1 MALFPMMSGLA
12 WPNVVNP
19 PHFGLGQR
27 RRRRETED
35 SYGDVIAPEVPMVGA
50 NGLLGQF
57 DPNAQYPAV
66 EPEEQMDPRYSIQ
79 AQNEFQTGQG
89 MAAPQQA
96 QGGLMSRLGGLFG
109 GGPQNINL
117 ALLQAGLG
125 TMAAGGWHKMPVTL
139 GQAIG
144 QGSYPSVQTQIEQN
158 KWDEQRGMR
167 EEELNIRRLSGQ
179 AYADQVKA
187 QAEERKQKMEMHKQ
201 RGDLFEEYQAKVAA
215 GDQAGAI
222 AALERMVALDK
233 PEDLAKLKLGQ
244 RKAPPTVVVG
254 AGGKMRQRMAF
265 NPETGEFD
273 TPVGQPYESGAL
285 VTNNVSANAYD
296 KTEGGNIA
304 DQMDAIQKAGFAA
317 TGDIQRYDRLG
328 SLLGQVSTG
337 KFKGTTLEL
346 KAAAKGLGFDL
357 SSFGI
362 ADDVAPAQAAR
373 ALSRALAL
381 ELRNPAGGA
390 GMPGA
395 LSDSDRQF
403 LESMVPGVESDPGA
417 WPQMIEAYK
426 QLKRREMQVAK
437 LAREYAK
444 RNGGNLDYGF
454 LDELE
459 TYSAQ
464 NPLFKNVEQKP
475 QPIKDKYR
483 LE

>member
-1 MALFPMMSGLA
+1 MSGLA

-19 PHFGLGQR
+19 PHFGLGMR
-27 RRRRETED
+27 RRRRESED
-35 SYGDVIAPEVPMVGA
+35 SYGDVVAPEVPMVGA

-89 MAAPQQA
+89 MVAPQQA
-96 QGGLMSRLGGLFG
+96 QGGLMSKLGGLFG

-125 TMAAGGWHKMPVTL
+125 TMAAGGWQKMPVTL

-144 QGSYPSVQTQIEQN
+144 QGSYPSVQTQISQN

-167 EEELNIRRLSGQ
+167 EEELNIRRMTGEAYRDQLQTQKQ
-179 AYADQVKA
+179 AASDQQKLYGA
-187 QAEERKQKMEMHKQ
+187 LQER
-201 RGDLFEEYQAKVAA
+201 LAA
-215 GDQAGAI
+215 GDMEGAKKI
-222 AALERMVALDK
+222 A
-233 PEDLAKLKLGQ
+233 Q
-244 RKAPPTVVVG
+244 
-254 AGGKMRQRMAF
+254 QMAF
-265 NPETGEFD
+265 RQNAASAYKEIFGEGEDNPAPTKEIDGRIKQWNPKTKTYDIDIGKATERG
-273 TPVGQPYESGAL
+273 PLVSVG
-285 VTNNVSANAYD
+285 VNAYD
-296 KTEGGNIA
+296 KKEGSNLA
-304 DQMDAIQKAGFAA
+304 DQMDTIQKAGFAA

-328 SLLGQVSTG
+328 ALLGQVSTG

-444 RNGGNLDYGF
+444 RNKGNLDYGF
-454 LDELE
+454 LDELQTFSE
-459 TYSAQ
+459 Q
-464 NPLFKNVEQKP
+464 NPLFQNTQQQRQSVR
-475 QPIKDKYR
+475 DKYR

>member
-19 PHFGLGQR
+19 PHFGGGGIR
-27 RRRRETED
+27 RR
-35 SYGDVIAPEVPMVGA
+35 GPWDVTTPEIPAVGA

-66 EPEEQMDPRYSIQ
+66 EPEEYLDPRYSIQ
-79 AQNEFQTGQG
+79 PGTDQG
-89 MAAPQQA
+89 FGSYQASAADFGEKQPQQA
-96 QGGLMSRLGGLFG
+96 RMGGLFG

-125 TMAAGGWHKMPVTL
+125 TMAAGGWQKMPVTL

-144 QGSYPSVQTQIEQN
+144 QGSYPSVQTQISQN

-167 EEELNIRRLSGQ
+167 EEELNIRRMTGEAYRDQLQ
-179 AYADQVKA
+179 AQKQAASDQQKLYGA
-187 QAEERKQKMEMHKQ
+187 LQER
-201 RGDLFEEYQAKVAA
+201 LAA
-215 GDQAGAI
+215 GDMEGAKKI
-222 AALERMVALDK
+222 A
-233 PEDLAKLKLGQ
+233 Q
-244 RKAPPTVVVG
+244 
-254 AGGKMRQRMAF
+254 QMAF
-265 NPETGEFD
+265 RQNAASAYKEIFGEGEDNPAPTKEIDGRIKQWNPKTKTYDIDIGKATERG
-273 TPVGQPYESGAL
+273 PLVSVG
-285 VTNNVSANAYD
+285 VNAYD
-296 KTEGGNIA
+296 KKEGSNLA
-304 DQMDAIQKAGFAA
+304 DQMDTIQKAGFAA

-328 SLLGQVSTG
+328 ALLGQVSTG

-444 RNGGNLDYGF
+444 RNKGNLDYGF
-454 LDELE
+454 LDELQTFSE
-459 TYSAQ
+459 Q
-464 NPLFKNVEQKP
+464 NPLFQNTQQQRQSVR
-475 QPIKDKYR
+475 DKYR